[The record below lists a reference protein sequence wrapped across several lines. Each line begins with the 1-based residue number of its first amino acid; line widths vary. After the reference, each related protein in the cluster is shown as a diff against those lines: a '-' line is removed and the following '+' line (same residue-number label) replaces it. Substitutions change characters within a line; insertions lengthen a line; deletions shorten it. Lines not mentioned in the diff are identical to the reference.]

1 MPPRPVWWHCGRVA
15 RHYQSDDV
23 GWDAGREGYVDLPK
37 APTYA
42 PVPKAAG
49 KPQGE
54 RYLLSTR
61 GEERVASLLAAGGMI
76 WAVYVASTDYASLLT
91 LRIMPPGPIE
101 VCGLGILAWLHAKW
115 RRSLKSL

>member
-1 MPPRPVWWHCGRVA
+1 MA

-37 APTYA
+37 APIYA
-42 PVPKAAG
+42 PVPKATG

-54 RYLLSTR
+54 RYLLSIR
-61 GEERVASLLAAGGMI
+61 GEERVSSLLAAGGMI